1 MAVPFRRTSKTKK
14 RMRRTHLKKDA
25 RTTVVCANCGE
36 VIQPHR
42 ACTKCGFY
50 KGKNVLN
57 REEETSQATKT
68 KAVKEVKPE
77 EVKEEKKEVKKATTK
92 KASSKKETKSKETK

>member
-14 RMRRTHLKKDA
+14 RMRRTHLKKTA
-25 RTTVVCANCGE
+25 RTVLSCPNCGE
-36 VIQPHR
+36 PIQAHR

-57 REEETSQATKT
+57 REDETP
-68 KAVKEVKPE
+68 V
-77 EVKEEKKEVKKATTK
+77 VKEEKEVKAAKKETVKKTSTK
-92 KASSKKETKSKETK
+92 KATKSKETK